1 MRLLLIKT
9 GVRAPGSSKVLRPE
23 ALEDNRVK
31 LMDFGVSSELHHL
44 RMVVFV
50 VFFFLPCFSLF
61 AILFVKDA
69 SSVLWF

>member
-1 MRLLLIKT
+1 MWWQYLSYWQGNLMRLLLIKT

-50 VFFFLPCFSLF
+50 VFFFALF
-61 AILFVKDA
+61 
-69 SSVLWF
+69 